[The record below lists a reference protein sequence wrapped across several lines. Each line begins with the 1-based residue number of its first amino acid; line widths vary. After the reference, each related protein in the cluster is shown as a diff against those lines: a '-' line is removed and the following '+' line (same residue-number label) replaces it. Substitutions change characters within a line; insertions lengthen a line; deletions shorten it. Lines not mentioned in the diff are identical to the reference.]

1 MDTNGWDQY
10 KKLVIHEL
18 ERNNSRL
25 EKLDKRLASIEHR
38 LAVLHTKMYVAA
50 FAASLILTAGVNFL
64 FAALR

>member
-18 ERNNSRL
+18 ERNNNRL
-25 EKLDKRLASIEHR
+25 EKLDQRLASIEHR

-50 FAASLILTAGVNFL
+50 FAASLILTAGVNFI
-64 FAALR
+64 FAAIR